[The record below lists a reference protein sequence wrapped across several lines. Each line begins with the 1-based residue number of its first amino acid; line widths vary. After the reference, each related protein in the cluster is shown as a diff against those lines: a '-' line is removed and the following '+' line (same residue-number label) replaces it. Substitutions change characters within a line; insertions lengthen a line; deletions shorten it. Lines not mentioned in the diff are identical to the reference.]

1 MYIVVIS
8 ILVSGLLPYNS
19 GKTYFTIA
27 LARGFKSIGLSVSA
41 YKPVAAHSIWYQFK
55 SFMESL
61 RLGVLVGEDV
71 INYMKLGLI
80 RDPDTQNPI
89 DILTAVP
96 DISKYIS
103 IDEYLKVMEDAV
115 SQAVL
120 VRISY
125 GIRRYF
131 IIHDT
136 LNYLNEHLRNQVLD
150 AAKAFGHAS
159 RVNKLWL
166 LNYLMS
172 KEVDNILVSS
182 FNKITSISDVVLIE
196 SFSNALI
203 PTSALAPFINALSI
217 VTPGKALI
225 FSGSKLRSY
234 LSTIKSLM
242 ELDSRRFLKFFKPDL
257 EVNIPLCEEWPP
269 RKLSKDVIELI
280 LELK

>member
-1 MYIVVIS
+1 MVMS

-19 GKTYFTIA
+19 GKTYFTA
-27 LARGFKSIGLSVSA
+27 SLARGLKSVGLSVSV
-41 YKPVAAHSIWYQFK
+41 YKPVSAHSVWYQFK

-71 INYMKLGLI
+71 LNYMKLGLI
-80 RDPDTQNPI
+80 KDPDVQNPI

-96 DISKYIS
+96 DISKYSS
-103 IDEYLKVMEDAV
+103 IDEYLKVLEDAI

-120 VRISY
+120 VRISH

-136 LNYLNEHLRNQVLD
+136 LNYLNEYLRNQVLESVR
-150 AAKAFGHAS
+150 ALGHAS
-159 RVNKLWL
+159 RVSKLWL

-172 KEVDNILVSS
+172 KEVDNILISS
-182 FNKITSISDVVLIE
+182 FSKIASLSDVILIE

-203 PTSALAPFINALSI
+203 PTAALSAFINALAI
-217 VTPGKALI
+217 VAPGKALI

-234 LSTIKSLM
+234 LSTVKSLI

-257 EVNIPLCEEWPP
+257 EVNIPLSEEWPP
-269 RKLSKDVIELI
+269 KKLSHDAIELI
-280 LELK
+280 LKLK